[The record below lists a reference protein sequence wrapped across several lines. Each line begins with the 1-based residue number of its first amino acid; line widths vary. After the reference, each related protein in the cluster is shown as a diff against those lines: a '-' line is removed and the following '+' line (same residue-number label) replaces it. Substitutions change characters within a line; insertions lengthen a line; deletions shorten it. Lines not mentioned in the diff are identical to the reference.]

1 MCATNRHSTN
11 CATWV
16 RSRASILTKRLERCW
31 SFPTPA
37 NGLLGMPKGFYP
49 GYDREIS
56 EVYVFQFEKGKLRAS
71 L

>member
-1 MCATNRHSTN
+1 MRHELTFDQLRDLGEIEGIDFDEAAGEMLVLSNRG
-11 CATWV
+11 
-16 RSRASILTKRLERCW
+16 KRIV
-31 SFPTPA
+31 
-37 NGLLGMPKGFYP
+37 LGMPKGFYP